1 MRRTCA
7 ITWRMRCAISWALH
21 ASSHVIELHL
31 NLTVMELSPLLR
43 ESTGS
48 SLSSSELLSSQS
60 VPGFEFK
67 LRTSMGG
74 FFSFPF
80 LPFLWSALDSERQTL
95 CKCLT
100 FALITFG
107 LDRATFVR
115 SMSVCS
121 TTSVA
126 AESFCLWS
134 PRSVHVVDLDRVFSG
149 ALRQKSRFLH
159 GRFCIPHN
167 SHGFC
172 QVKVFLLEQFLL

>member
-1 MRRTCA
+1 MKSTSALSFFVSRLAGFGQFVDLCFERNNWFSVSICA
-7 ITWRMRCAISWALH
+7 RFRIQAADLH
-21 ASSHVIELHL
+21 GWFL
-31 NLTVMELSPLLR
+31 
-43 ESTGS
+43 
-48 SLSSSELLSSQS
+48 
-60 VPGFEFK
+60 
-67 LRTSMGG
+67 
-74 FFSFPF
+74 FFSFLAFPLVSF
-80 LPFLWSALDSERQTL
+80 GLWTANPMQVSDF
-95 CKCLT
+95 
-100 FALITFG
+100 FALITLG

-149 ALRQKSRFLH
+149 ALRQQSRFLH

>member
-1 MRRTCA
+1 MWWNCHHCWGRVQVFHSRHLSCCQGSLCQVSNSSCGPPWVVSFLFLSCLSFGQLWT
-7 ITWRMRCAISWALH
+7 LNGKPY
-21 ASSHVIELHL
+21 ASVWL
-31 NLTVMELSPLLR
+31 
-43 ESTGS
+43 
-48 SLSSSELLSSQS
+48 
-60 VPGFEFK
+60 
-67 LRTSMGG
+67 
-74 FFSFPF
+74 
-80 LPFLWSALDSERQTL
+80 
-95 CKCLT
+95 
-100 FALITFG
+100 ALITLG

-149 ALRQKSRFLH
+149 ALRQQSRFLH

>member
-1 MRRTCA
+1 MGYPCLQSCNRIAPKPQCDGTVTIVEGEYRFFTLVIWAVFKPVCA
-7 ITWRMRCAISWALH
+7 RFRIQAADLH
-21 ASSHVIELHL
+21 GWFL
-31 NLTVMELSPLLR
+31 
-43 ESTGS
+43 
-48 SLSSSELLSSQS
+48 
-60 VPGFEFK
+60 
-67 LRTSMGG
+67 
-74 FFSFPF
+74 FFSFLAFPLVSF
-80 LPFLWSALDSERQTL
+80 GLWTANPMQVSDF
-95 CKCLT
+95 
-100 FALITFG
+100 FALITLG

-149 ALRQKSRFLH
+149 ALRQQSRFLH